1 MKFEIE
7 FKKIVSEVSKFI
19 DENINEFEFVKDL
32 NDINNYTFDIEGK
45 YIGIEECCNIYFKDI
60 FENEIKNNLDEE
72 VVYKN
77 IMINGVKL
85 VIVS

>member
-1 MKFEIE
+1 MTWYSLHRSCRDNID
-7 FKKIVSEVSKFI
+7 

-32 NDINNYTFDIEGK
+32 NDINNYVIDIEGR

-60 FENEIKNNLDEE
+60 FESEIKNNLDEE
-72 VVYKN
+72 VIYKN

-85 VIVS
+85 VIVN